1 MTIVTTTYLQH
12 YRIRLALH
20 QLRVGEG
27 PALLLLHGLG
37 EQSPTAVRHDIRD
50 AWPGAIYALDFTGHG
65 ASTMAVAGGN
75 SAEVLMADVDTV
87 LAHLGEVSIYGRGL
101 GAYVAL
107 LIAGARP
114 ALVRGIVLDD
124 GPGMTG
130 GPVGPTSATIAAPPP
145 GSVGPPDPWA
155 MVELA
160 NDIRPPDYALSY
172 AHKAI
177 EASEMANPIIVSAV
191 ARPPWL
197 AAVVNEPGVRLL
209 SVTDGLGYLARRGA

>member
-1 MTIVTTTYLQH
+1 MSITYLQH
-12 YRIRLALH
+12 YRISLALH
-20 QLRVGEG
+20 ELRSTDG

-37 EQSPTAVRHDIRD
+37 EKSPTTIRADVARAWRGAV
-50 AWPGAIYALDFTGHG
+50 YALDFTGHG
-65 ASTMAVAGGN
+65 ASTMPVGGGN

-101 GAYVAL
+101 GSYVAL

-114 ALVRGIVLDD
+114 ALVRGVVLDD

-130 GPVGPTSATIAAPPP
+130 GPTGPTSATISMPPP
-145 GSVGPPDPWA
+145 GSLGPPDPWVL
-155 MVELA
+155 VELA
-160 NDIRPPDYALSY
+160 HDLRPPDYALSY

-177 EASEMANPIIVSAV
+177 EGSDLANPIVVSAV

-209 SVTDGLGYLARRGA
+209 SVTEGLASLARGRS

>member
-1 MTIVTTTYLQH
+1 MTITITYLQH
-12 YRIRLALH
+12 YRITLALH
-20 QLRVGEG
+20 ELRAGGG
-27 PALLLLHGLG
+27 PKLLLLHGLG
-37 EQSPTAVRHDIRD
+37 EQSPTTVRDDVGH
-50 AWPGAIYALDFTGHG
+50 AWSGAIYALDFTGHG
-65 ASTMAVAGGN
+65 ASVMAVGGGN
-75 SAEVLMADVDTV
+75 SAEVLMADVDAV

-114 ALVRGIVLDD
+114 SLVRGVVLDD

-130 GPVGPTSATIAAPPP
+130 GPTGPTSATISSPPP

-155 MVELA
+155 LVELSH
-160 NDIRPPDYALSY
+160 DLRPPDYALSY

-177 EASEMANPIIVSAV
+177 EGSDLASPIIVSAV

-209 SVTDGLGYLARRGA
+209 SVTEGLAYLVPGRS